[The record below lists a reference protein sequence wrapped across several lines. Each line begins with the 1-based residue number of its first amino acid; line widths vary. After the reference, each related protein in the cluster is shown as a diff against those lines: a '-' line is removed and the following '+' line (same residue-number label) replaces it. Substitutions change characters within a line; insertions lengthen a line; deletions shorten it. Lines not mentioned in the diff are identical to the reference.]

1 MPFRTITWGQNP
13 QGMEFARAKGMG
25 VRYSMSNSSSRKFAV
40 GLARAAAGAIIFSL
54 PILMTMEMWSLG
66 SSMNPWHQALLVAI
80 CLPLL
85 VGMSHVIGFE
95 ETFGWLDDTVD
106 AFVAFAVGFI
116 SSAFV
121 LLLLGIIGDELR
133 PGEMLQKVAIQAI
146 PASIGALL
154 SQSQFGGQEHDSE
167 ERSSSYGGEIFL
179 MAVGALF
186 LSFSVAPTEE
196 VILIADRMNHWQS
209 VILSIFSLGIMHAF
223 VYAADFKGK
232 EEIPE
237 NSNHLRI
244 FVKFTMTGYALVLLI
259 CFFVLWVFGR
269 MDGLASAVVLGFP
282 AAVGAASAR
291 LVI

>member
-1 MPFRTITWGQNP
+1 
-13 QGMEFARAKGMG
+13 
-25 VRYSMSNSSSRKFAV
+25 MSNSSNRKFAV

-66 SSMNPWHQALLVAI
+66 SSMNPWHQALLVAM

-106 AFVAFAVGFI
+106 AFVALAVGFI
-116 SSAFV
+116 TSAFV

-133 PGEMLQKVAIQAI
+133 FAEVLQKVAIQAI

-154 SQSQFGGQEHDSE
+154 SQSQFGGQAQDSK

-179 MAVGALF
+179 MALGALF

-196 VILIADRMNHWQS
+196 VILIAHRMNHWQS

-232 EEIPE
+232 EDIPE

-244 FVKFTMTGYALVLLI
+244 FVKFTITGYALVLFI
-259 CFFVLWVFGR
+259 CLFVLWVFGR
-269 MDGLASAVVLGFP
+269 MDGLASAEIISVLSVLGFP
-282 AAVGAASAR
+282 AAVGAAAAR
-291 LVI
+291 LII